1 MPSHRSERKVYCQT
15 KVRKEAEFSDQF
27 RRTRVVRRGYRRQ
40 PALPSGDISNIQTGN
55 KAYECTYKQP
65 RTLQSALSRIEYLS
79 VLCKSATKMIV
90 IILRTLQEQYLIE
103 TIVSCNNLLR
113 QCLGYCEPKK
123 MRKEVNFR
131 KLFLHHPD
139 YPGGYLETQDSA
151 TA

>member
-27 RRTRVVRRGYRRQ
+27 RRTRVVRRCIAGNPRYQLVTSAICRQ
-40 PALPSGDISNIQTGN
+40 ATKPMSVPA
-55 KAYECTYKQP
+55 KQP

-90 IILRTLQEQYLIE
+90 IILRTPQEQYLIE